1 MKGHEV
7 EEGLQVSSIL
17 PSRQPA
23 QVRIRFDPMG
33 VSILVSRGT
42 NISEAATASNIPLRL
57 DCGGKGLCGQCR
69 VIANP
74 IPSFSPLTEWETDVL
89 SPAEISQSW
98 RLACQARVLN
108 DAAVSI
114 PSHVMDVGEPIDKT
128 LLEDQYPVDPM
139 VERITL
145 PEAKPS
151 RQATDVADWLAR
163 RTWAVS
169 GRRVRLAEVEALR
182 HLSEVGTDGQAITLI
197 HHREKGVTAVISGVR
212 ERSLGV
218 ALDIGT
224 TTLACYLCDLA
235 TGRVLARAASLNPQR
250 RYGEDVIS
258 RIAFASEHFRGLQIL
273 NELII
278 EAINHLIRRCLQ
290 QSGANQTDVDEVT
303 IVGNTTMES
312 ILAGFQPRS
321 LGRSPYLP
329 TFRSSLNLKAQEI
342 ALKLNP
348 GVNIYVF
355 PVVSG
360 FVGGDTVS
368 AIIADAILERDEMC
382 LLVDIGTNGELV
394 LGNRNGI
401 WTTSCASGPALEGAQ
416 ISCGMR
422 AVSGAIYKV
431 DIDPD
436 NFHPEYA
443 IIGEKYRIPPLGL
456 CGSGI
461 IDAIAAMRRAG
472 ILTANGRLQEGIR
485 GVVSDAGGI
494 GREFILVP
502 AGKSGTGKDISIKL
516 PDIRQFQL
524 AKSALLVGIELLMRY
539 ANVSRVER
547 TILTGSFGA
556 RFEWRNALDVG
567 MLPEDAFGGKVLSL
581 ENLAGVGAILAL
593 LNRKYRQHAEAVPS
607 KAIVVD
613 LASDPEFAARFAK
626 GMIFPPLEIS

>member
-342 ALKLNP
+342 AVKAE
-348 GVNIYVF
+348 
-355 PVVSG
+355 SG
-360 FVGGDTVS
+360 CQYLCV
-368 AIIADAILERDEMC
+368 
-382 LLVDIGTNGELV
+382 
-394 LGNRNGI
+394 
-401 WTTSCASGPALEGAQ
+401 P
-416 ISCGMR
+416 CGFR
-422 AVSGAIYKV
+422 V
-431 DIDPD
+431 
-436 NFHPEYA
+436 
-443 IIGEKYRIPPLGL
+443 
-456 CGSGI
+456 C
-461 IDAIAAMRRAG
+461 RR
-472 ILTANGRLQEGIR
+472 R
-485 GVVSDAGGI
+485 
-494 GREFILVP
+494 
-502 AGKSGTGKDISIKL
+502 
-516 PDIRQFQL
+516 
-524 AKSALLVGIELLMRY
+524 
-539 ANVSRVER
+539 
-547 TILTGSFGA
+547 
-556 RFEWRNALDVG
+556 
-567 MLPEDAFGGKVLSL
+567 
-581 ENLAGVGAILAL
+581 
-593 LNRKYRQHAEAVPS
+593 YRQCHH
-607 KAIVVD
+607 
-613 LASDPEFAARFAK
+613 RRCHT
-626 GMIFPPLEIS
+626 